1 MAGSMFET
9 IKSLP
14 LFRGISDEQLLNVLG
29 KCKMHFQTVSAG
41 KVVLNAGEVC
51 ANLTFLMSGIVR
63 ATFTSIDGRLSL
75 SQSIKGPDVLFP
87 HYLFGLTTARPATVR
102 SVSEVVLLHVP
113 KNDLLKLLAKS
124 DVALLNFLN
133 TLCGSAQ
140 RAFRDVLNST
150 GGDLRRRLASRVC
163 ALTRPQSFDIVLEVN
178 ANVSAEFDTSV
189 ENFTAAFDWLVE
201 NKIVSGTPN
210 RMVVKNRAALAELLT
225 T

>member
-14 LFRGISDEQLLNVLG
+14 LFSGISDAQLLNVLG
-29 KCKMHFQTVSAG
+29 HCKMHFQTVPAG
-41 KVVLNAGEVC
+41 KVVLHAGEVC
-51 ANLTFLMSGIVR
+51 SHLSFVVSGIVR
-63 ATFTSIDGRLSL
+63 ATFTSADGRLSL
-75 SQSIKGPDVLFP
+75 SQSVKGPDALFP

-113 KNDLLKLLAKS
+113 KADLLKLLSNS
-124 DVALLNFLN
+124 DIALLNFLN

-140 RAFRDVLNST
+140 RGFRDVLNST
-150 GGDLRRRLASRVC
+150 GSDLRRRLASRVC
-163 ALTRPQSFDIVLEVN
+163 SLTRPQSFDIVLELN
-178 ANVSAEFDTSV
+178 TNVAAEFDTSV
-189 ENFTAAFDWLVE
+189 ETFTAAFDWLVE

-210 RMVVKNRAALAELLT
+210 RMVIKNRAALAELLT